1 MEDQPI
7 GDQMQ
12 HYKNSADMLLRDINF
27 VEEAVSDTSSIKHQ
41 PAADALSP
49 AHEES
54 LVQMRNR
61 FDNMEEEGRL
71 WLDQCLPTF
80 RQNS

>member
-27 VEEAVSDTSSIKHQ
+27 VEEAVSDMSSIKQ
-41 PAADALSP
+41 QAAADALSP

-54 LVQMRNR
+54 SVQMRNR
-61 FDNMEEEGRL
+61 FDKHGRRRKTL
-71 WLDQCLPTF
+71 A
-80 RQNS
+80 